1 LVRKV
6 DNVTPVPPK
15 VDIKTKPS
23 EEQLAHILE
32 STLRDDPENNDDV
45 LTFSFFDCTSTY
57 TFILMTSPIRMA
69 VMFEIIKS
77 MVASPGK

>member
-1 LVRKV
+1 MVRKV
-6 DNVTPVPPK
+6 DIFTPTPPK

-32 STLRDDPENNDDV
+32 STLRDDPENNDEV